1 MYTKEDYF
9 KIQDA
14 IKFLVVSFEYVEDRN
29 KPELVHSLHVG
40 YRLMDYYYPLDVVI
54 AGFLHDILE
63 EGEFGKEIKEKF
75 GQVVYD
81 LVDVNTKDKSINGWQ
96 AQYAEL
102 LPRVAQHGMDA
113 LVVKAADILDNFV
126 YAFQIDNELTKQ
138 KVLLL
143 ADELFRQTDL
153 EEGVFGELRKVYADL
168 VVKI

>member
-14 IKFLVVSFEYVEDRN
+14 IKFLVASFEHAEYRN
-29 KPELVHSLHVG
+29 KPELLHSLHVG
-40 YRLMDYYYPLDVVI
+40 YRLMDYQYPLDLVI

-63 EGEFGKEIKEKF
+63 EGEFGEQIKERF
-75 GQVVYD
+75 GQYVYE
-81 LVDVNTKDKSINGWQ
+81 LVEVNTKDKTIDGWQ

-102 LPRVAQHGMDA
+102 LSRVARYGTDA
-113 LVVKAADILDNFV
+113 LIVKAADILDNFI

-138 KVLLL
+138 KVLML
-143 ADELFRQTDL
+143 ADELFKQTDL